1 MKRNIF
7 LIFVAYVW
15 TKTLLGLS
23 FHPFSTTREVTRRP
37 VLLPVIFSPI
47 IGLLALFLLGR
58 IAALLITT
66 YGPSRELISLTLSTA
81 LIGILLWQLLLL
93 YFLLSYLVALWRK

>member
-1 MKRNIF
+1 MF
-7 LIFVAYVW
+7 
-15 TKTLLGLS
+15 GLKLYLDYLS
-23 FHPFSTTREVTRRP
+23 IHFQQLEKLPEDQYF
-37 VLLPVIFSPI
+37 LPVIFSPI